1 MPFVRWRPAATYTR
15 QQLPAA
21 TRRWLVCPGSL
32 TRRLQAQ
39 SRQYFHVDHLGSHWS
54 KPLPDEARLL
64 ALPLDAFAY
73 QREVRLCDGEQAM
86 VYARTVV
93 PVVSYRSLRHQLES
107 MGNRSLGELLFTDPS
122 VQRGTIEIACLN
134 ADHPL
139 YQQAIKHTEQRPES
153 LWARRSCFWL
163 SGKLILVNEI
173 FLPAVNR
180 HA

>member
-1 MPFVRWRPAATYTR
+1 MQFLSWRRADTYSR

-21 TRRWLVCPGSL
+21 MRNWLVYPGSL
-32 TRRLQAQ
+32 TRRLQAHYQ
-39 SRQYFHVDHLGSHWS
+39 PHFQVDHLGSHWS
-54 KPLPDEARLL
+54 KPLTDEARLL
-64 ALPLDAFAY
+64 GLPLDAFAY
-73 QREVRLCDGEQAM
+73 QREVRLCDGDETL

-93 PVVSYRSLRHQLES
+93 PAESYQGLRHQLES

-122 VQRGTIEIACLN
+122 AHRGPIQIARLTVR
-134 ADHPL
+134 HPL
-139 YQQAIKHTEQRPES
+139 YQRAIKHASGQPDS

>member
-1 MPFVRWRPAATYTR
+1 MQFQRWRHADTYTR

-21 TRRWLVCPGSL
+21 MRRWLVCPGSL

-39 SRQYFHVDHLGSHWS
+39 CRQHFHVDHLRSHWS
-54 KPLPDEARLL
+54 KPLPDEALL
-64 ALPLDAFAY
+64 LTLPLDAFAY
-73 QREVRLCDGEQAM
+73 QREVCLCDGDQTL

-93 PVVSYRSLRHQLES
+93 PTASYRFLRHQLES
-107 MGNRSLGELLFTDPS
+107 MGNRSLGELLFTDPD
-122 VQRGTIEIACLN
+122 VKRGPIEIARLSPR
-134 ADHPL
+134 HPL
-139 YQQAIKHTEQRPES
+139 YQRAAPFTQAQVDH